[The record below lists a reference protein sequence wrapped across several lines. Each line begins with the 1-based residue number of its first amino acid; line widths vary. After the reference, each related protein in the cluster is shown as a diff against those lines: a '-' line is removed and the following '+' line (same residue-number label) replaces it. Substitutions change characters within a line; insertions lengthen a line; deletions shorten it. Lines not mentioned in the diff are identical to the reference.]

1 MSAKTATKLRS
12 TIGEALVAEGVITEE
27 QLTRAL
33 RVQQLLDEPRQLGDL
48 LFELGYA
55 SNKVIAEAIV
65 KHGGNMRLGEMLVEQ
80 GIVRPEVLEKAL
92 EAQKERG
99 VRLGEALMEMGAI
112 NERTLI
118 RNIAHQSHV
127 PYIEPS
133 FAMLESNLLRG
144 VSVDYLQKYQFV
156 PFSKHEDGRILVVVP
171 DLEDEERKSTVEE
184 IFQGNVEFALGPLDA
199 ITLTIE
205 DFKKNRG
212 HQGSEGAGQKEGA
225 DDAVIK
231 LVEHLLTQGI
241 EEGASDIHIEPM
253 DDVIRVRYRIDGVLV
268 YKTDLPADL
277 LPKVISRIKVLA
289 ECNITEHQRHQGG
302 RIIFPYHGGEVDLRV
317 SIYVSIHGESA
328 VFRVL
333 NKSMG
338 IVGLSE
344 LGMTPSMLE
353 RFRDD
358 VLDPPTGVVLITGPT
373 GSGKTSTLYSSIDYC
388 NDYSRKIITAEDP
401 VEYTIDGIVQCS
413 IYDKG
418 GRGFAQTLREI
429 VRQDPDIIVL
439 GEIRDK
445 DTAQVAIQAALTGHK
460 VYSTF
465 HTEDTVGGVLRL
477 IDMEIEAFLIASTVV
492 AIVAQRLLRRICQE
506 CSMSYS
512 PTAREASSIGLDIRE
527 VREYEYKRGRG
538 CAKCSYTGFR
548 GRVAA
553 YELLVLN
560 EEVKDA
566 ILNRKSAN
574 DIREI
579 SVKTTGLMSMREDG
593 IGKVLKGVTTF
604 EEVMNHTPRTFSVRP
619 LRQIISRSQ

>member
-1 MSAKTATKLRS
+1 MSPKTANKIRS
-12 TIGEALVAEGVITEE
+12 TVGEALVKEGVITDD
-27 QLTRAL
+27 QLDRAL
-33 RVQQLLDEPRQLGDL
+33 QIQHLLDEPGQLGDL

-55 SNKVIAEAIV
+55 GNKAITEAIV

-80 GIVRPEVLEKAL
+80 GMVRPEIFEKDLAS
-92 EAQKERG
+92 QKDRSIKI
-99 VRLGEALMEMGAI
+99 GEALMEMGAI

-133 FAMLESNLLRG
+133 FAMLESSLLRG
-144 VSVDYLQKYQFV
+144 VSADCLQKYLFV
-156 PFSKHEDGRILVVVP
+156 PFSKNEDDRVLVVIP
-171 DLEDEERKSTVEE
+171 DLEDEKRKSAVEE
-184 IFQGNVEFALGPLDA
+184 IFQGNVEFSLGPKDA
-199 ITLTIE
+199 IQLTI
-205 DFKKNRG
+205 DDLKKQSVQHKASQND
-212 HQGSEGAGQKEGA
+212 SA

-253 DDVIRVRYRIDGVLV
+253 DEVIRVRYRIDGVLI
-268 YKTDLPADL
+268 YKTDLPKGL
-277 LPKVISRIKVLA
+277 LPKIISRIKVLA

-302 RIIFPYHGGEVDLRV
+302 RISFPFQGEEVDLCV

-344 LGMTPSMLE
+344 LGMTPSTVE

-358 VLDPPTGVVLITGPT
+358 VLDQPTGVVLITGPT

-401 VEYTIDGIVQCS
+401 VAYTIEGIVQCS
-413 IYDKG
+413 ICEKG
-418 GRGFAQTLREI
+418 GRNFEQTLREI

-465 HTEDTVGGVLRL
+465 HAEDTVGGLLRL
-477 IDMEIEAFLIASTVV
+477 VDMGIEAFLIASTVV
-492 AIVAQRLLRRICQE
+492 AIVAQRLLRRICPE
-506 CSMSYS
+506 CTTAYS
-512 PTAREASSIGLDIRE
+512 PTAREVASVGLDMKE
-527 VREYEYKRGRG
+527 VWEYEYQRGRG
-538 CAKCSYTGFR
+538 CAKCLYTGFR

-553 YELLVLN
+553 YELLILN

-566 ILNRKSAN
+566 IISKKTAN
-574 DIREI
+574 EIRDI
-579 SVKTTGLMSMREDG
+579 SVETTGLVSMREDA
-593 IGKVLKGVTTF
+593 IGKVLKGITTF
-604 EEVMNHTPRTFSVRP
+604 EEVLNHTPRTFSVRP